1 MNKDTWERQ
10 GREFVSNEHSLSIE
24 EAFEYIAGSPRSSK
38 LPPSKEHVKTSLKIN
53 ESSYYS
59 LACLVCTQLAVP
71 PRLFPPGFKLPKKVK
86 K

>member
-10 GREFVSNEHSLSIE
+10 GREFVCNEHSLSIK
-24 EAFEYIAGSPRSSK
+24 EAFALIAGNSRKQK
-38 LPPSKEHVKTSLKIN
+38 LPPSKEHVETSLKIN

>member
-10 GREFVSNEHSLSIE
+10 GREFVSNGHSLSIK
-24 EAFEYIAGSPRSSK
+24 EAFALIAGDPRSSK

-53 ESSYYS
+53 ESSYCS

-71 PRLFPPGFKLPKKVK
+71 KRLHPPGFKLPKKVK